1 MDFYISV
8 YTLNKFD
15 NTLLNYKR
23 KILKDFH
30 SINNL
35 SIDYDTF
42 ENEILERK
50 INKPIIKNE
59 LDENKCHAYIW
70 KKNYGKIQCTNNHSI
85 NNFCKKHFQKQN
97 YGIIN
102 FTK

>member
-1 MDFYISV
+1 MDFYISIH
-8 YTLNKFD
+8 TLNKLD
-15 NTLLNYKR
+15 NIILNYKK

-35 SIDYDTF
+35 TIDYETF
-42 ENEILERK
+42 EKNILERK
-50 INKPIIKNE
+50 KNKPIIKS
-59 LDENKCHAYIW
+59 LDESKCHACVW

-85 NNFCKKHFQKQN
+85 HNFCKKHYLKQN

-102 FTK
+102 FS